1 MQAIGTYKPEQCMMI
16 GDNFE
21 RDIEGALKAGL
32 QAIYYNPNNTEQNEK
47 ISFYNLKNNE
57 ETKQI
62 KYYTISE
69 LKEIMNIL

>member
-1 MQAIGTYKPEQCMMI
+1 MNISI
-16 GDNFE
+16 GDKNK
-21 RDIEGALKAGL
+21 IKQSTIG
-32 QAIYYNPNNTEQNEK
+32 NNNTEQNEK